1 MPEFADIHEILQ
13 KLERN
18 DGYFPRAAVA
28 AAISRRDEIVPEL
41 LRILERTAEN
51 VETLAADVHYM
62 APTYAMYLL
71 AQFQEPRAYPLLIKL
86 FSTPGEAVMDLAGD
100 VVTEDLGNILASVS
114 SGDMSGMA
122 ALVENPEANEYVRSA
137 ALKGMVALVATGQKT
152 RQEVMDYFASLFR
165 GRLERKPDYVWTSL
179 VSRCVDLYPGEV
191 YADIQQAYADDLI
204 EGFVIRWEGVEE
216 AYAMGREAALED
228 LVNSLPS
235 DHRHSRRVVAVGL
248 FQQGAEEVD
257 LEPGETRQITAG
269 AAART
274 RNRSKGRAERTM
286 PVRQRQEVQEMLRR
300 GLIFSTGGASRFS
313 RHERAPGQR
322 AGAGQNSAPNACRS
336 ASTGG

>member
-1 MPEFADIHEILQ
+1 MPEFGDIHEILQ

-86 FSTPGEAVMDLAGD
+86 FLTPGEAVMDLAGD

-122 ALVENPEANEYVRSA
+122 ALVENPEVNEYVRSA

-165 GRLERKPDYVWTSL
+165 DRLERKPDYVWTSL

-216 AYAMGREAALED
+216 AYAMGKEAALED
-228 LVNSLPS
+228 LVNS
-235 DHRHSRRVVAVGL
+235 RRYHLITDTVAEL
-248 FQQGAEEVD
+248 SSWACFNK
-257 LEPGETRQITAG
+257 EPK
-269 AAART
+269 
-274 RNRSKGRAERTM
+274 RSSWNQVK
-286 PVRQRQEVQEMLRR
+286 PVRSWPAEQAKPAT
-300 GLIFSTGGASRFS
+300 STKVGRNEPCPCGSGKKFKRCCGG
-313 RHERAPGQR
+313 G
-322 AGAGQNSAPNACRS
+322 
-336 ASTGG
+336 

>member
-1 MPEFADIHEILQ
+1 MPEFADIHQILQ

-51 VETLAADVHYM
+51 VEALAADVHYM

-86 FSTPGEAVMDLAGD
+86 FSAPGEAAMDLAGD

-228 LVNSLPS
+228 LVDS
-235 DHRHSRRVVAVGL
+235 HRYHLITDTVAEL
-248 FQQGAEEVD
+248 SSWACFNK
-257 LEPGETRQITAG
+257 EPK
-269 AAART
+269 
-274 RNRSKGRAERTM
+274 RSTWNQVK
-286 PVRQRQEVQEMLRR
+286 PVRSWPAEQSKPAT
-300 GLIFSTGGASRFS
+300 STKVGRNEPCPCGSGKKFKRCCGG
-313 RHERAPGQR
+313 G
-322 AGAGQNSAPNACRS
+322 
-336 ASTGG
+336 